1 MLPAVLI
8 VVVLV
13 LIAYVWGAVRIIKE
27 PYAALV
33 ERLGRY
39 NRTLKPGV
47 SFVVPFLDT
56 IVIEALMSER
66 VFDIPPQQAIT
77 NDNVPLTA
85 DAVVYWQIL
94 DLRRAYYQID
104 NIEVALKTLTSTILR
119 SEIGQMNLDQ
129 TFSSR
134 KEINQALLRQLDE
147 STESWGAK
155 VTRVEVQEITPA
167 PAVLESM
174 ELERAAEIKK
184 QAVILEAEGNVESIE
199 LLARALN
206 MNPNS
211 PDFLKFVIAQKYVEA
226 NSKLGESD
234 NSKLIFM
241 DPKDMSFSISNLL
254 GSMLEKDYGALRNS
268 EVYETLLKTRLPKEG
283 LEDEEEEGKTHG

>member
-1 MLPAVLI
+1 MLPVIPIILI
-8 VVVLV
+8 ILILV
-13 LIAYVWGAVRIIKE
+13 LIIYVWGGAVRIIKE

-33 ERLGRY
+33 ERLGKY
-39 NRTLKPGV
+39 HRTLNPGV
-47 SFVVPFLDT
+47 NTIVPFLDT

-66 VFDIPPQQAIT
+66 VFDIQPQQAIT

-85 DAVVYWQIL
+85 DAVVYWRIL
-94 DLRRAYYQID
+94 NLQRAYYEID
-104 NIEVALKTLTSTILR
+104 NIEVALKTLTATILR

-134 KEINQALLRQLDE
+134 KQINQSLLKQLDE
-147 STESWGAK
+147 STESWGVK
-155 VTRVEVQEITPA
+155 VIRVEVQEITPA

-184 QAVILEAEGNVESIE
+184 NATILEAQGNVESIG
-199 LLARALN
+199 LLARALG

-211 PDFLKFVIAQKYVEA
+211 PEFLKFVIAQKYVEA
-226 NSKLGESD
+226 NAKLGESE

-241 DPKDMSFSISNLL
+241 DPKEMSLSITSLL
-254 GSMLEKDYGALRNS
+254 SSVFDKDYGALRNS
-268 EVYETLLKTRLPKEG
+268 EVYETLLRTSLPKNSLEEDRDEG
-283 LEDEEEEGKTHG
+283 